1 MSAVEEE
8 ENKEVQ
14 QQETSSAVVAEGDVS
29 SAGWP
34 ASPER
39 SDDPVSVLEW
49 VEQGRRRQEAELLT
63 RIAKLEGQ
71 VSVIRKAGQLEME
84 QLILSTK
91 PGQSFLTKEYE
102 RAEASREKQC
112 KHIMA
117 VAASNQAEL
126 TALRKAWAQER
137 RERLVDAGEL
147 PTGMSVVASVS
158 QAVTPFSRSS
168 AVIGAS
174 GGVGGT
180 PATPNAGGGA
190 TERVTHPIDPGPSN
204 GGAGGTRQCVT
215 TPHSTGVVHSHMP
228 TQQSAGYSVFALKDI
243 HRIIDRYPQFTYTTR
258 VDTFFELT
266 LSLHHAFRVHPD
278 LWTQMLVLQS
288 HKCAEIQSW
297 ISSEVVGA
305 GLSWSGIKQRFVD
318 RYGLPDQ
325 AAMSFDNLTA
335 CRQGGGGV
343 AAYRDKFV
351 QTARLAGCNVDDAFV
366 LAVFRRNLQPDVCDG
381 VAHTL
386 RAMGNRTVDFNTV
399 AAIAVRVDAD
409 IRSTKKQKGRGSGR
423 SGGTPPRSSAPCRRW
438 LRGECKYEDCK
449 FEHVDRAATHRDSR
463 PCHSW
468 RDTGSCKFGDKC
480 KYVHG
485 EVDKKQ

>member
-1 MSAVEEE
+1 MSAVEGAEH
-8 ENKEVQ
+8 KEVQ
-14 QQETSSAVVAEGDVS
+14 QQETSSAVVAGGDVS

-39 SDDPVSVLEW
+39 FDDPVSVLQW

-71 VSVIRKAGQLEME
+71 VCVIRKAGQLEME

-102 RAEASREKQC
+102 KAEASREKQC

-147 PTGMSVVASVS
+147 PTGMPVS
-158 QAVTPFSRSS
+158 QAVTPVSRSS

-174 GGVGGT
+174 GGVGDT

-190 TERVTHPIDPGPSN
+190 TERVTHPIDPGPSS
-204 GGAGGTRQCVT
+204 GGAGGARQCVT

-228 TQQSAGYSVFALKDI
+228 TQHSAGYSVFALKDI

-266 LSLHHAFRVHPD
+266 LSLHHAFHVHPD
-278 LWTQMLVLQS
+278 LWTQMLVL
-288 HKCAEIQSW
+288 
-297 ISSEVVGA
+297 
-305 GLSWSGIKQRFVD
+305 
-318 RYGLPDQ
+318 
-325 AAMSFDNLTA
+325 
-335 CRQGGGGV
+335 
-343 AAYRDKFV
+343 
-351 QTARLAGCNVDDAFV
+351 
-366 LAVFRRNLQPDVCDG
+366 
-381 VAHTL
+381 
-386 RAMGNRTVDFNTV
+386 
-399 AAIAVRVDAD
+399 
-409 IRSTKKQKGRGSGR
+409 
-423 SGGTPPRSSAPCRRW
+423 
-438 LRGECKYEDCK
+438 
-449 FEHVDRAATHRDSR
+449 
-463 PCHSW
+463 
-468 RDTGSCKFGDKC
+468 
-480 KYVHG
+480 
-485 EVDKKQ
+485 